1 MINGK
6 YKKKIKE
13 KIDFMWQTSEM
24 IKSWCQSKKQ
34 EEESSNNTLKL
45 LTKQLTTIDNSDGS
59 DVEND
64 TPNKNDTLKLFR
76 NSFKNLVNKD
86 SKGKGKGKDD
96 FDNKIQALRNLILK
110 KKQEAFN

>member
-24 IKSWCQSKKQ
+24 VKSWCQSKKQ
-34 EEESSNNTLKL
+34 EEESSQNTLKI
-45 LTKQLTTIDNSDGS
+45 LTKQLTTINNENESDNESD
-59 DVEND
+59 NN
-64 TPNKNDTLKLFR
+64 TPNKNDTLKMFR

-86 SKGKGKGKDD
+86 GKGKGKDD
-96 FDNKIQALRNLILK
+96 FDTKIQALRNLILK